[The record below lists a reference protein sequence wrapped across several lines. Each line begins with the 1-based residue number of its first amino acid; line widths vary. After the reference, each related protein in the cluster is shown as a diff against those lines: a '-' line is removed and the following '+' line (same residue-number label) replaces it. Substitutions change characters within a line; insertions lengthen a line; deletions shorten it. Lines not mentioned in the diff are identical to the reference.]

1 MLSDKVAHFQH
12 HRGRG
17 IRRAG
22 GLQLFVPTAFGFRLD
37 ERWGKHRYSLTALVR
52 QSRATHKFFG

>member
-12 HRGRG
+12 YWGRG
-17 IRRAG
+17 IRRGG
-22 GLQLFVPTAFGFRLD
+22 GLQLFVPKTFRFGLD

-52 QSRATHKFFG
+52 QARATHKFFG